1 MNNVFDYQVGGDHYK
16 KLQIQPTLFI
26 HANGFG
32 FVVGNII
39 KYACRY
45 AVLGNTQDLKK
56 IIHYAQIAEKNH
68 KATYDLRS
76 EKKMLEP
83 SQQSNPVGG
92 GRQERDMPVCDL
104 RPEKAVEGDASGA
117 SSGRKDERSP
127 V

>member
-16 KLQIQPTLFI
+16 NLQIQPTLFI

-39 KYACRY
+39 KYATRY

-68 KATYDLRS
+68 KATYDIRS
-76 EKKMLEP
+76 EKKMLDVVKQGDTP
-83 SQQSNPVGG
+83 GG
-92 GRQERDMPVCDL
+92 GGQERNMPVRDL
-104 RPEKAVEGDASGA
+104 RSAEAVERDASRALGK
-117 SSGRKDERSP
+117 RENERST

>member
-16 KLQIQPTLFI
+16 NLQIQPTLFI

-39 KYACRY
+39 KYATRY

-68 KATYDLRS
+68 KATYDIRS
-76 EKKMLEP
+76 EKEMLENVKQGNQTGG
-83 SQQSNPVGG
+83 SGQQRDVPV
-92 GRQERDMPVCDL
+92 RDMQKQEAVERDP
-104 RPEKAVEGDASGA
+104 RRT
-117 SSGRKDERSP
+117 SS
-127 V
+127 

>member
-1 MNNVFDYQVGGDHYK
+1 MNVFGHQVGGDHYK
-16 KLQIQPTLFI
+16 NLQIQPTLFI

-45 AVLGNTQDLKK
+45 AVLGNTQDLQK

-68 KATYDLRS
+68 KATYEIRS
-76 EKKMLEP
+76 EKKMLDT
-83 SQQSNPVGG
+83 SQQGDPARSV
-92 GRQERDMPVCDL
+92 RQERDMPMCDL
-104 RPEKAVEGDASGA
+104 RPEKAVEGDAGGTPSK
-117 SSGRKDERSP
+117 REDERSL